1 MYTEK
6 VAVGPAFCTLEV
18 CWFLTDV
25 AGLYHAL
32 RSVDVRALRIAF
44 HSQGLSTRFPRQTRL
59 LLL

>member
-1 MYTEK
+1 MYTEE

-25 AGLYHAL
+25 AVLYHAL

-44 HSQGLSTRFPRQTRL
+44 HS
-59 LLL
+59 